1 MSLADDIRTPL
12 RNADRFFIGGEWVKP
27 SSAAKIDVIDSATE
41 ELFFSVAEAEQ
52 ADMTRAVTAARLAFD
67 EGPGPG

>member
-12 RNADRFFIGGEWVKP
+12 RKADRFFIGGEWVKP
-27 SSAAKIDVIDSATE
+27 SSGAMIDVIDSATE

-52 ADMTRAVTAARLAFD
+52 ADM
-67 EGPGPG
+67 